1 MVESLL
7 KRFYRALM
15 PESMRSSTAV
25 AKLKWKLLG
34 HDWMYDSEYFRN
46 EVEGVAVRAANT
58 IAVSIVTDL
67 KPQTAIDLGC
77 GTGALLSALRERGC
91 TVVGLEYAEAALRY
105 CRQRHLTV
113 SKFDLENDRLS
124 DKRTFDV
131 AVSMEVAEHLPAG
144 TADRF
149 VDLLT
154 RLSNVIVFT
163 AATPGQGGWG
173 HVNEQPQS
181 YWITKF
187 HERRFDLDEV
197 VSGRWQERWLAS
209 GEVAGYYCK
218 NLMIFRRRLEVEP
231 RGHVSHRVR
240 AAPAFRPR

>member
-1 MVESLL
+1 MKNLL
-7 KRFYRALM
+7 KRLYPALV
-15 PESMRSSTAV
+15 PESIRSSTAV

-67 KPQTAIDLGC
+67 KPQTVIDVGC
-77 GTGALLSALRERGC
+77 GTGALLSALRDRGC
-91 TVVGLEYAEAALRY
+91 AVVGLEYAEAALRY
-105 CRQRHLTV
+105 CRQRQVTV
-113 SKFDLENDRLS
+113 SKFDLEKDCLS

-131 AVSMEVAEHLPAG
+131 AVSMEVAEHLPAR

-154 RLSNVIVFT
+154 RLSHVIVFT
-163 AATPGQGGWG
+163 AAPPGQGGDD
-173 HVNEQPQS
+173 HVNEQPRWW
-181 YWITKF
+181 WITKF

-197 VSGRWQERWLAS
+197 LSARWHERWVAS
-209 GEVAGYYCK
+209 GEVAAYYCK
-218 NLMIFRRRLEVEP
+218 NLMILRRRPEVP
-231 RGHVSHRVR
+231 S
-240 AAPAFRPR
+240 